1 MPSTDEPS
9 PAPDAPPVGE
19 QLADLLTAEDTHL
32 RRMLRQLSDIDRA
45 VYAAIAATP
54 TPDLDE
60 PMRRLSG
67 LADNS
72 RIWLSIAAGIA
83 VLGGPTGR
91 RAAARGVL
99 TVGVTSAVVNLGV
112 KQVSRRRRPDR
123 AGAGVPPDRQVRMP
137 TSRSFPSGHSASGF
151 AFASSVGQDL
161 PWLAL
166 PLRLLAGAVAYSRVH
181 AGVHYPGDIVVG
193 SIIGAGI
200 AQTLNGLLRFPR
212 HPAPTDLPGFPR
224 HPAPTDLPGPLS
236 ARRRRPAAR

>member
-1 MPSTDEPS
+1 MPTHEPS
-9 PAPDAPPVGE
+9 PEPDAPPVGE
-19 QLADLLTAEDTHL
+19 QIADLLATQDTRL
-32 RRMLRQLSDIDRA
+32 RRVLRQLSDVDRA

-60 PMRRLSG
+60 PMRRLSR

-72 RIWLSIAAGIA
+72 RIWLGIAAGIA
-83 VLGGPTGR
+83 VLGGPAGR

-99 TVGVTSAVVNLGV
+99 TIGVTSAVVNLGV

-123 AGAGVPPDRQVRMP
+123 VGASVPADRQIQMP
-137 TSRSFPSGHSASGF
+137 SSRSFPSGHSASGF
-151 AFASSVGQDL
+151 AFAASVGQDL

-181 AGVHYPGDIVVG
+181 TGVHDPGDIVVG

-200 AQTLNGLLRFPR
+200 AQTLNGLPCLPGQ
-212 HPAPTDLPGFPR
+212 PAPADLPGLPGQ
-224 HPAPTDLPGPLS
+224 PAPADLPGPL
-236 ARRRRPAAR
+236 AARPRPTSRVR

>member
-1 MPSTDEPS
+1 MPTHEPA
-9 PAPDAPPVGE
+9 PPPDAPPVGE
-19 QLADLLTAEDTHL
+19 QIADLLTTQDTRL
-32 RRMLRQLSDIDRA
+32 RRALRQLGDVDRA

-60 PMRRLSG
+60 PLRRLSG

-72 RIWLSIAAGIA
+72 RIWLGIAAGIA
-83 VLGGPTGR
+83 VVGGPAGR

-99 TVGVTSAVVNLGV
+99 TIGVTSAVVNLGV

-123 AGAGVPPDRQVRMP
+123 AGAGVPADRQIQMP
-137 TSRSFPSGHSASGF
+137 SSRSFPSGHSASGF
-151 AFASSVGQDL
+151 AFAASVGQDL

-181 AGVHYPGDIVVG
+181 TGVHYPGDVVVG

-200 AQTLNGLLRFPR
+200 AQTLNALPR
-212 HPAPTDLPGFPR
+212 FPR
-224 HPAPTDLPGPLS
+224 HPAPTDLPGPLA
-236 ARRRRPAAR
+236 ARPRRPAAPRSSTAT